1 MHFGLKEREMM
12 KIMRRIYPFVAF
24 IAAIIYIS
32 SCTKDNTVQNAQ
44 DAEQRY
50 FDIYIGANYPDAVP
64 KPSGLYFMENKEGS
78 GAMPGDSTWVLV
90 NHVAYSIPEDQVFDT
105 YIERVAFDN
114 RMVDPSI
121 FVLYGP
127 YKMRNGLMNE
137 GFTEGLNMMSA
148 GGEATFMFTSELG
161 YGSKNTGG
169 LPAYTSLKYEVQ
181 LLEILGDDIVAYEE
195 AKILSYTDTIIGVDA
210 IYEETS
216 DATMFYVV
224 DSTTDGPPVAIDSTI
239 QVAYKGY
246 LMDGRVFDES
256 SDGNYY
262 QFKVGDYDAETSPII
277 GWHLGLE
284 KFKEGEKGRL
294 IIPYHLA
301 YGEFGK
307 STSGNKVIIPPYETL
322 VFDVEVVSVVAA
334 EDDDLKSDPEE

>member
-1 MHFGLKEREMM
+1 MYIGLKEREMM
-12 KIMRRIYPFVAF
+12 KIMRRIHPFVAF
-24 IAAIIYIS
+24 IAAILYIS
-32 SCTKDNTVQNAQ
+32 SCTKDNTVQNSL

-50 FDIYIGANYPDAVP
+50 FDIYIGANYPDAVQQT
-64 KPSGLYFMENKEGS
+64 SGLFYMENTEGS

-90 NHVAYSIPEDQVFDT
+90 NHVAYSIPEDQVLDT
-105 YIERVAFDN
+105 YIERVAIDN
-114 RMVDPSI
+114 RIQDTSA
-121 FVLYGP
+121 LYGP
-127 YKMRNGLMNE
+127 YKMRNGLTNE
-137 GFTEGLNMMSA
+137 GFTEGLKMMKE

-195 AKILSYTDTIIGVDA
+195 TKILAYTNTIFGVDA
-210 IYEETS
+210 IYDETS

-256 SDGNYY
+256 SDGNYF
-262 QFKVGDYDAETSPII
+262 QFKVGDYDAEGGTAIE

-294 IIPYHLA
+294 IIPYPLA
-301 YGEFGK
+301 YGEFGRL
-307 STSGNKVIIPPYETL
+307 TSGNKVIIPPYETL
-322 VFDVEVVSVVAA
+322 IFDVEVVSVVAA
-334 EDDDLKSDPEE
+334 EDDDLKPDSEE